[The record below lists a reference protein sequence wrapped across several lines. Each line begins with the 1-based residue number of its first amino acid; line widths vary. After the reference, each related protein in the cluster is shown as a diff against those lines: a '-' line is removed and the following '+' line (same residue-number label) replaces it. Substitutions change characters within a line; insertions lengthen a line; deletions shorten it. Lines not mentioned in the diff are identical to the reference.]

1 MGKLSVLIKLS
12 SNADQYIHYLNQE
25 PNLYLANFTHRE
37 FHCLGKF
44 NRKEIL
50 QTLILHS
57 CNRIDNAENISNW
70 KICTFRFIMEVVRNK
85 KKPTSSRSSRTD
97 QDIEILAKE
106 EGELIH
112 LQVEEEETTKQFI
125 EERDKNIKDVKMY
138 RTENEIKTNH
148 LQNKTIL
155 NPDDNLLN
163 LQPYQPTDQWTRRE
177 NFHQRLKRHE
187 TSILVQHRHQEIQ
200 VCRSKEDYEYKS
212 KRQEEDEKLIQRIE
226 EEERLLRL
234 RENEENKF
242 RRREDEEIQ
251 EINELMDEIN
261 QSNENEDGSLVMH
274 GNELELLIRLR
285 SEEDMKML
293 LHQESQHLD
302 HNFGINR

>member
-1 MGKLSVLIKLS
+1 
-12 SNADQYIHYLNQE
+12 
-25 PNLYLANFTHRE
+25 
-37 FHCLGKF
+37 
-44 NRKEIL
+44 
-50 QTLILHS
+50 
-57 CNRIDNAENISNW
+57 
-70 KICTFRFIMEVVRNK
+70 MEVVRNK

-112 LQVEEEETTKQFI
+112 LQVEEEEEETTKQFI
-125 EERDKNIKDVKMY
+125 EERDKNIKDVKMF
-138 RTENEIKTNH
+138 RTENETKTNH

-155 NPDDNLLN
+155 NPDDNIPN
-163 LQPYQPTDQWTRRE
+163 LQPYKPTDQWTRRE
-177 NFHQRLKRHE
+177 NFHQRLQRHE
-187 TSILVQHRHQEIQ
+187 TSILVQHRHQKIQ

-226 EEERLLRL
+226 EEERLLRI

-251 EINELMDEIN
+251 EIHELMDEIN

-293 LHQESQHLD
+293 LHQESQYLD
-302 HNFGINR
+302 HNLGINR